1 MDVWVSYAVALGVL
15 FLVIKFFSLSLSL
28 LWNGI
33 VGGITLWVV
42 NLLGAVL
49 AFHINITVV
58 SALIAGFFGV
68 PGVVVLI
75 LWEILK

>member
-1 MDVWVSYAVALGVL
+1 MDVLVSYAVALVVL

>member
-1 MDVWVSYAVALGVL
+1 MDVWVSYAVALGIL
-15 FLVIKFFSLSLSL
+15 LLIIKFFSLSFSL

-33 VGGITLWVV
+33 IGGITLWVV

-49 AFHINITVV
+49 AFHINITVI

-75 LWEILK
+75 LWEIIK